1 LIVINSS
8 LDAWILGS
16 GASHHMETT
25 NNVLSYISTCRG
37 PPILMGDDTP
47 VDIVGQGRVEI
58 PHGIFENIFH
68 VPILSVNILFIYQ
81 ITHMVQEK
89 GWNSHIIS

>member
-1 LIVINSS
+1 
-8 LDAWILGS
+8 
-16 GASHHMETT
+16 
-25 NNVLSYISTCRG
+25 
-37 PPILMGDDTP
+37 MGDDTP
-47 VDIVGQGRVEI
+47 VDVVGQGRIEI
-58 PHGIFENIFH
+58 PHGIFEIIFH